1 MAEPRSRLPPS
12 FDGTAADDFQLWI
25 QQFDVWADAQQLDQA
40 ARLRHFPTYLTG
52 PAFGFYTELPAA
64 TKADLAL
71 IRAAMVGPF
80 GRTALLEEFR
90 RAANA
95 RPRRPNESLS
105 VYAAEIQRLVRL
117 AYPTYNDAGRAGVAL
132 DRFLAGLD
140 PDLRHRVMEF
150 GPADVDA
157 AIRQASIC
165 EQARHAAARD
175 LQFPTA
181 DHTAA
186 RITSTRA
193 PTPDLTATVAT
204 LASKLTEIV
213 DLLHAQ
219 ASNQRQPEHQQHS
232 RRDDRDQPPNRRG
245 SDRRDDPA
253 PRSETRR
260 RLPRRPVRPDEQCH
274 QCHGHTSNTVRSVN
288 GEKLHIVGTIRALV
302 HLGPTSVLETFHVL
316 RHATNN
322 IILGWQ
328 FCHSHDVTINL
339 ASGTVKIKST
349 TLPLL
354 PRSPL
359 APRVSDVTVCRT
371 MILPANSVCTV
382 PVRLST
388 TRGGVPHHF
397 DGVFEPQLHR
407 VTYDGV
413 AAARTVSHVEDG
425 RAVVQIMNTNNHPVR
440 LPEKCNVGRFHAA
453 STPDSDYHIQE
464 AADPATAVPTV
475 QKKKVRVPKTS
486 LPVVDLSDIDLPQPQ
501 LTRLSDLIEANRDC
515 FSTSATDIGRTTLV
529 EHRIDTGDAKP
540 IRQQPYRTP
549 VHRRDALREQL
560 SSMLEQDVI
569 EPSTSPWASPV
580 VIVTKK
586 DGTPRFCVD
595 FRKLN
600 SVTVP
605 DAHPLPRIDDTIDA
619 LAGSY
624 YFSTLDMKSAYWQ
637 VPVHPAD
644 RHKTAFCTAE
654 GLWQFKVLPF
664 GLSNSAAT
672 YQRLVQL
679 ILAGVGWDV
688 CLAYLDDIIV
698 FTPTFDEHL
707 HTLQEVFTR
716 LRQAGLKLHPAKC
729 RFAQKEVTFLGHVV
743 SRRGVA
749 PDPDNIAK
757 VQDWPTPSNQ
767 TDIRSFLGLA
777 SFYRKFV
784 PAFATVAEPLVR
796 LTDKHHTFQWNPA
809 CQSAFD
815 TLKHQLTNP
824 PLLAFPDFAS
834 DFTLATDASTSGIGA
849 VLTQT
854 HGGTQRVVAYASK
867 TLSRTQRRW
876 STYDREFW
884 AAVWA
889 IRHFRPYLYGRNFI
903 LTTDHRPLLSCRDTP
918 LGDGMAQ
925 GRRTRWAIELSTYQ
939 FTIKYRPGP
948 TNTDADALSRRPP
961 SPPPDNVDAAL
972 DTPDSAEVVVRD
984 TAEPAEVISADDS
997 TEPKLLH
1004 DVVRD
1009 EHDSA
1014 NVVSADDQPAPV
1026 PASSPEVVRDDRD
1039 SATVIAADDPSAPVP
1054 ASPPDVVRDT
1064 RLCHSHQ
1071 HPLQEAICS
1080 AAQLATAPA
1089 IDFRAAQQADATIRE
1104 VRQWLQDPAGRPP
1117 ALAVR
1122 GKHRDLTLFWSD
1134 FDSLFLSDDLLYRRP
1149 VNSPPSVK
1157 PQLVIPRELACHVL
1171 PALHDDS
1178 TAGHFGPSRTLHRA
1192 RERFYWLGMTMD
1204 VARHCRECV
1213 PCQQRRQPVP
1223 SLRAPFQHIT
1233 ADRPFQVVATD
1244 ITYMPL
1250 SSAGNKYV
1258 LVVSDVF
1265 TKYVNLYPIPK
1276 QDAATVA
1283 DKLFRDFVGQHGV
1296 PDQIHSDQGSQFE
1309 SQLVAELCA
1318 RLQISKTRTSP
1329 YHPQGDGQV
1338 ERFNRTM
1345 KNILAKALAGR
1356 EHDWDLLLPHVA
1368 LAYNTSVHSTTKFTP
1383 YFLVHGREARLPVDI
1398 ACQLPATTTQLADL
1412 NAALT
1417 SVRQAIAQSHQT
1429 QDQYNTPHV
1438 RRHHYQVDDRVWLH
1452 HPPTAQHKLRL
1463 PWTGPFVIT
1472 ATLPADS
1479 PTPILYRI
1487 RPETGNQRLQ
1497 VVHHNR
1503 LKPYIA
1509 PTRRRLPAPPDAP
1522 RPGYADFIQQYHFD
1536 PPAPVLAQPAP
1547 VPVPAQP
1554 APVPVPAQPAPV
1566 PVPAQPA
1573 PAPVPAQPAP
1583 VPVPAQPAPVPVPA
1597 QPAPVPVPAQ
1607 PAPPPPPAPPP
1618 AAPVQPAQRPH
1629 IIRTRSGRISR
1640 PPDRFMDFDY
1650 G

>member
-1 MAEPRSRLPPS
+1 MWCAYDNFLSQGTGGHGGLSNTPHVRRHHYQVDDRVWLHHPPTAQHKLRLP
-12 FDGTAADDFQLWI
+12 W
-25 QQFDVWADAQQLDQA
+25 
-40 ARLRHFPTYLTG
+40 TG
-52 PAFGFYTELPAA
+52 PFVITATLPADSP
-64 TKADLAL
+64 TPILYR
-71 IRAAMVGPF
+71 IRPETG
-80 GRTALLEEFR
+80 
-90 RAANA
+90 N
-95 RPRRPNESLS
+95 
-105 VYAAEIQRLVRL
+105 QRLQVVHHNRL
-117 AYPTYNDAGRAGVAL
+117 KPY
-132 DRFLAGLD
+132 
-140 PDLRHRVMEF
+140 
-150 GPADVDA
+150 
-157 AIRQASIC
+157 I
-165 EQARHAAARD
+165 
-175 LQFPTA
+175 
-181 DHTAA
+181 
-186 RITSTRA
+186 A
-193 PTPDLTATVAT
+193 P
-204 LASKLTEIV
+204 
-213 DLLHAQ
+213 
-219 ASNQRQPEHQQHS
+219 
-232 RRDDRDQPPNRRG
+232 
-245 SDRRDDPA
+245 
-253 PRSETRR
+253 TRR
-260 RLPRRPVRPDEQCH
+260 RLPAPPD
-274 QCHGHTSNTVRSVN
+274 
-288 GEKLHIVGTIRALV
+288 
-302 HLGPTSVLETFHVL
+302 
-316 RHATNN
+316 
-322 IILGWQ
+322 
-328 FCHSHDVTINL
+328 
-339 ASGTVKIKST
+339 
-349 TLPLL
+349 
-354 PRSPL
+354 
-359 APRVSDVTVCRT
+359 APRPGYAGF
-371 MILPANSVCTV
+371 IQHQHLFQYLPS
-382 PVRLST
+382 
-388 TRGGVPHHF
+388 
-397 DGVFEPQLHR
+397 
-407 VTYDGV
+407 
-413 AAARTVSHVEDG
+413 
-425 RAVVQIMNTNNHPVR
+425 
-440 LPEKCNVGRFHAA
+440 
-453 STPDSDYHIQE
+453 
-464 AADPATAVPTV
+464 
-475 QKKKVRVPKTS
+475 
-486 LPVVDLSDIDLPQPQ
+486 
-501 LTRLSDLIEANRDC
+501 
-515 FSTSATDIGRTTLV
+515 
-529 EHRIDTGDAKP
+529 
-540 IRQQPYRTP
+540 QQPYRTP

-889 IRHFRPYLYGRNFI
+889 IRHFRPYLYGRNFT
-903 LTTDHRPLLSCRDTP
+903 LLTDHRPLLSCREVP

-972 DTPDSAEVVVRD
+972 DTPNSAEVVVRD

-997 TEPKLLH
+997 TEPQLLH

-1009 EHDSA
+1009 ARDSA

-1026 PASSPEVVRDDRD
+1026 PASSPEVVRDDHDSANVVSADDQPAPVPAPSPEVVRDDRD
-1039 SATVIAADDPSAPVP
+1039 SANVVSADDQPAPVPAPSPEVVRDDRDSANVVSADDQPAPVPAPSPEVVRDDRDSANVISADDPSAPVP
-1054 ASPPDVVRDT
+1054 ASPPDVVRDN
-1064 RLCHSHQ
+1064 RVCHSHQ
-1071 HPLQEAICS
+1071 HPRQEAICS
-1080 AAQLATAPA
+1080 AAHLATAPA
-1089 IDFRAAQQADATIRE
+1089 IDFRAAQQADATIRK

-1122 GKHRDLTLFWSD
+1122 GKHRDLTSFWSD

-1149 VNSPPSVK
+1149 VNSPPSVQ

-1398 ACQLPATTTQLADL
+1398 ACQLPATTAQLADL

-1417 SVRQAIAQSHQT
+1417 SVRQAIAQSHRCHQCRGDHGQETGMDPRLASKWGGCLAIEHSENPSVVANSDPEVAVNSQIKVGTDQHIIPFSHYGHNPPYVLFVRTSRRTCFLSVRFLGGYMYVCYVYSENVGKEWRLRTSLASGFRTEVVLTMHGCPAFAHVFARRQHAEARTAGCDQALTSHNPESFRPVTLVFLSRLT
-1429 QDQYNTPHV
+1429 QPRDKLHWVSLLRKTRVTGRKLWCPTSRSDRKSPHV
-1438 RRHHYQVDDRVWLH
+1438 RRTWSVM
-1452 HPPTAQHKLRL
+1452 PPALARL
-1463 PWTGPFVIT
+1463 PDPLAHVELSVRRTG
-1472 ATLPADS
+1472 D
-1479 PTPILYRI
+1479 
-1487 RPETGNQRLQ
+1487 
-1497 VVHHNR
+1497 
-1503 LKPYIA
+1503 
-1509 PTRRRLPAPPDAP
+1509 
-1522 RPGYADFIQQYHFD
+1522 
-1536 PPAPVLAQPAP
+1536 
-1547 VPVPAQP
+1547 
-1554 APVPVPAQPAPV
+1554 
-1566 PVPAQPA
+1566 
-1573 PAPVPAQPAP
+1573 
-1583 VPVPAQPAPVPVPA
+1583 
-1597 QPAPVPVPAQ
+1597 
-1607 PAPPPPPAPPP
+1607 
-1618 AAPVQPAQRPH
+1618 
-1629 IIRTRSGRISR
+1629 
-1640 PPDRFMDFDY
+1640 
-1650 G
+1650 